1 MTRIKDNIKKIR
13 QELLESV
20 TLCAV
25 TKYHSLEETR
35 AVIDAGVLDIG
46 ENKVQDLLRK
56 KEAINDPD
64 VRWHMIG
71 HLQTNKVKKLIGH
84 TALIHSVD
92 SLKLVDVIEKE
103 SAEKKIKTDI
113 LLEVCLT
120 GEESKFGLL
129 PDELFDILPFVSQQP
144 HINLKGLMGMGS
156 AKNNFDENYKI
167 FKQLFQLYDTI
178 RNNYQSGENQI
189 DTLSMGMSDD
199 YVAAVNAGATIVRI
213 GSKIFE

>member
-1 MTRIKDNIKKIR
+1 MTKIKENIFRIR
-13 QELLESV
+13 QELPEDV
-20 TLCAV
+20 ALCAV

-35 AVIDAGVLDIG
+35 AVIDAGILDVG
-46 ENKVQDLLRK
+46 ENKVQDLLKK
-56 KEAINDPD
+56 KEAINDPN

-92 SLKLVDVIEKE
+92 SLKLVETIEKE
-103 SAEKKIKTDI
+103 SAEKNITTDI

-120 GEESKFGLL
+120 GEESKFGLS
-129 PDELFDILPFVSQQP
+129 PDELFGLLPFVSQQP
-144 HINLKGLMGMGS
+144 HIILKGLMGMGS
-156 AKNNFDENYKI
+156 AKNNLEENFKI
-167 FKQLFQLYDTI
+167 FKHLFQLYDTI

-199 YVAAVNAGATIVRI
+199 YPAAVEAGSTIVRI